1 MGERSQDP
9 IGQSFLRMYAINKS
23 MAEYLEKKV
32 PEEENIFKESEKEMM
47 MDENTLDERSLVRF
61 PIYFNW
67 SVPQALFSI
76 KMRCI
81 LTLMKMQ

>member
-61 PIYFNW
+61 PIYFIWN
-67 SVPQALFSI
+67 VAQALFHASY
-76 KMRCI
+76 
-81 LTLMKMQ
+81 LQ